1 MDEHLVEFEEA
12 MEKVTEILE
21 GYLRRNLEATESPA
35 TVEIAMVLFREGWT
49 GSIYDLI
56 RVSQRLAGA
65 P

>member
-1 MDEHLVEFEEA
+1 MVEFEAA
-12 MEKVTEILE
+12 MGSVTALLE
-21 GYLRRNLEATESPA
+21 WYLRRNLEATESAA

-65 P
+65 T